1 MMRPRPKGGT
11 DVSEVLAVAF
21 DDRNAAAD
29 VLDKLR
35 SLGAA
40 HLVELEDACVAQRG
54 VDGRLQLSQAIG
66 HRLPLHGRFWHD
78 LVHHLLHHGR
88 HREADCG
95 TPDCR
100 LDRRFCCQTADALR
114 PGTSALFVLV
124 RETSPDALIESLERH
139 KGRVLRSTLPEREEE
154 AVERAVG
161 MRPPRAPSAA
171 ELQAM
176 IAEEEDELAH
186 EVLHKR
192 ATAEERRRR
201 EIARLRRSAL
211 APDDIGAVLQRCT
224 DAARAGQASVLAYRF
239 PSEVCLDGG
248 RAINNGEPGWPAT
261 LTGQPRALYEY
272 YQNVLRPAGY
282 HIRAAILNYPG
293 GVPGDA
299 GLFLRWAS

>member
-1 MMRPRPKGGT
+1 
-11 DVSEVLAVAF
+11 VSEVLAVAF

-29 VLDKLR
+29 VLHKLR
-35 SLGAA
+35 SLGAG
-40 HLVELEDACVAQRG
+40 HLVELEDACIAQRG
-54 VDGRLQLSQAIG
+54 ADGRLQLSQAIG

-88 HREADCG
+88 ERNGDCD

-100 LDRRFCCQTADALR
+100 LERSFCCQLADALR

-124 RETSPDALIESLERH
+124 RETSAEALIEILERH
-139 KGRVLRSTLPEREEE
+139 KGRVLRSTLPELEEE
-154 AVERAVG
+154 ALEVAVG
-161 MRPPRAPSAA
+161 MRPPKPPPAA

-176 IAEEEDELAH
+176 IVQEEQEETEAAR
-186 EVLHKR
+186 HKR
-192 ATAEERRRR
+192 AAAAERRRK
-201 EIARLRRSAL
+201 EIERLRQGGLR
-211 APDDIGAVLQRCT
+211 PEDIRAVIQRCT

-248 RAINNGEPGWPAT
+248 RTINNGAPDWPES

-282 HIRAAILNYPG
+282 HIRATILNFPG
-293 GVPGDA
+293 GIPGDA
-299 GLFLRWAS
+299 GLFLSWAT